1 MYDQRNGSKVNR
13 ADNTGP
19 VLIQKKKKYKRTT
32 LQWPSDLGREEDDA
46 SVSSFNA
53 WVSCDL
59 RWGSIFEP
67 APRET
72 RTVRTP

>member
-1 MYDQRNGSKVNR
+1 MLERNGSKVNR
-13 ADNTGP
+13 ADITDP
-19 VLIQKKKKYKRTT
+19 VLIQKRKKYKRTT

-46 SVSSFNA
+46 SVSALKA

-59 RWGSIFEP
+59 RWGFIFEP

-72 RTVRTP
+72 RAVRAP